1 MHPQTPV
8 RASPSPPWPERP
20 TAAPLPTASQNEK
33 AQRLDAIGGST
44 INDVA
49 EGGTVAATCYPCP
62 MLRHSVSRSRST
74 PTSPRRGAR
83 RTHPRGGHLRA
94 LISRYSRPQGRNERH
109 RRDHDAA
116 GIAWRS
122 LAPLVGVGNTQG
134 RRPRRPTEGWA
145 EVEAVFA
152 PLGACVYRLFIFGGR
167 PKASSRRCKKE
178 KVICQIS
185 SNSVWHFCVPQK
197 SQPSPTPWGLRRPG
211 LPPWTR

>member
-1 MHPQTPV
+1 
-8 RASPSPPWPERP
+8 
-20 TAAPLPTASQNEK
+20 
-33 AQRLDAIGGST
+33 
-44 INDVA
+44 
-49 EGGTVAATCYPCP
+49 

-116 GIAWRS
+116 GIAWRG

-145 EVEAVFA
+145 EVGAVFA
-152 PLGACVYRLFIFGGR
+152 PFGGACVYRLFIFGGR

-185 SNSVWHFCVPQK
+185 SNSVWHF
-197 SQPSPTPWGLRRPG
+197 LRSAKKASLRPLRGGVSDGQGCRPG
-211 LPPWTR
+211 PANTGVPPATYGCSTAGGCTPRPP